1 MFLSFEWVW
10 KNDAQ
15 LSREVVSK
23 LLLRAGGSL
32 QIVSAPRDG
41 S

>member
-1 MFLSFEWVW
+1 MILSFEWVW

-15 LSREVVSK
+15 LSLEVVSK

-32 QIVSAPRDG
+32 QIVSVERP
-41 S
+41 

>member
-1 MFLSFEWVW
+1 MSLSFEWVW

-23 LLLRAGGSL
+23 LLLGTGGSL
-32 QIVSAPRDG
+32 QIVSAERP
-41 S
+41 